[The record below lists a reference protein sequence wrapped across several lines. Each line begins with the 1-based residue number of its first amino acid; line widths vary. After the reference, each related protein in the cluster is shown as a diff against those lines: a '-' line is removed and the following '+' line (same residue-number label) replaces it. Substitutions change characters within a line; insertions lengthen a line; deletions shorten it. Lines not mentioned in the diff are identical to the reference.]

1 MQLSKIKIQNYRL
14 LLDAELEVDSK
25 TTLIVGRNN
34 TAKTS
39 CFECISNVLSGVPF
53 SFNDYPL
60 SKRET
65 LYAKIG
71 SYMAKELTLEEL
83 VEQLEPVSIEFLVD
97 YTLDDPE
104 DNLGA
109 LSPFIID
116 VDVDTTTALIRA
128 EFKLREDEKHLW
140 QILEGSYYK
149 DGTFAPD
156 GDAYKSIISNFNK
169 IFDLTIYAVNPK
181 NPEEKQIKKR
191 KELEDLFPFHI
202 IPAERLL
209 GEDGTQNSSLTT
221 LISEFFDLSEDE
233 LDPSI
238 SAKVKELRAIV
249 EDANKTVQQRSDEIL
264 SALVNNSIGFGYP
277 NGEELQLGVTTQLS
291 IDDQIKNQTQLS
303 YTAGTN
309 KECLP
314 SRYNGL
320 GYKNLIKMEFLLAAF
335 AKKIEKYGAA
345 CIPLLFIEEPESH
358 MHPQMQHAF
367 AEYLEAFLGKITS
380 VGIQTF
386 ITSHSAHIA
395 NTMVFSKIRYAQKTN
410 NGVIYKNL
418 NTFAQENPDNTE
430 FIRKYLTI
438 TKCDLFFADKA
449 IFVEGASERLLL
461 PDMIEKCDK
470 EGVFNSQ
477 VYKLPAQ
484 YYALVEIGGAY
495 AYKFIPF
502 AEFLGIP
509 CLILTD
515 LDSVSGQ
522 VGQNGRSY
530 YKSVPVNAGET
541 TSNETIKW
549 WMRKN
554 KGIAETDKTKFELTE
569 IISMTDDNKTIGKC
583 HIEFQTSETGLCG
596 HSLEEAIRNV
606 NRSHYNLDE
615 NATEADLEFD
625 GKSKTDFALDLIY
638 GCTDY
643 AIPSYIKAGLIW
655 LNNQKVLE

>member
-83 VEQLEPVSIEFLVD
+83 VEQLEPMSIEFLVD

-149 DGTFAPD
+149 DGAFAPD

-233 LDPSI
+233 LEPSI

-277 NGEELQLGVTTQLS
+277 NSEELQLGVTTQLS

-309 KECLP
+309 KESLP

-335 AKKIEKYGAA
+335 AKKIEKYGTA

-358 MHPQMQHAF
+358 MHPQMQHSF

-449 IFVEGASERLLL
+449 IFIEGASERLLL

-470 EGVFNSQ
+470 EGIFNSQ

-522 VGQNGRSY
+522 VGQNGRTY

-554 KGIAETDKTKFELTE
+554 KGIAETDKTKIELTE
-569 IISMTDDNKTIGKC
+569 IISMNDDNKTIGKC
-583 HIEFQTSETGLCG
+583 HIEFQTSEAGLCG

-615 NATEADLEFD
+615 NASETDLEFD